1 MLSSCPGGMGGG
13 GVLLGILCV
22 GVPPVLQILS
32 QFQTK
37 NVIFHTRFQTR
48 PLTSIPVLRPHL
60 WAEIMLSLLRLER
73 DQKHYSIPFWIRIF
87 FFLSYSFRIEAINRF
102 RHSVVPSKTISDSR
116 PKWAKYIRVF
126 RPELPINHTLWGGTY
141 LYSLCKGVPLSPC
154 DLP

>member
-1 MLSSCPGGMGGG
+1 MKTRIDLCCLHAPGGWGGG

-116 PKWAKYIRVF
+116 PKWAKSMSVF
-126 RPELPINHTLWGGTY
+126 RPKRRKKPYPMGRHIPKWLI
-141 LYSLCKGVPLSPC
+141 
-154 DLP
+154 